1 MALIDNKITTYAN
14 PVANL
19 PDHPSSEGW
28 SAENLKKAFD
38 ANATGE
44 IKDSINGII
53 DSLLSVVEG
62 ESGAENIGSAAID
75 GVTGTTVREQLESL
89 KSQLT
94 DIVLDEIPDGTI
106 TDAKLSNSAGQ
117 IKSKV
122 DEKMPLSGGVLE
134 DYTEKLGTVDITEYS
149 YGDDF
154 NVEIKLNTGNVFVVN
169 DNSLYGNVAIY
180 ILGAKVNSAHSFTL
194 IFTQPSTAVTVSF
207 PVSVKWQNG
216 EMPDMSTDEATYVLT
231 FLTVDGGTT
240 WLGMFGGEF

>member
-62 ESGAENIGSAAID
+62 ESGAENIGSAVID
-75 GVTGTTVREQLESL
+75 GVTGATVREQLESL

-106 TDAKLSNSAGQ
+106 TDAKLSNVVGQ

-122 DEKMPLSGGVLE
+122 DERMPLKGGKLE
-134 DYTEKLGTVDITEYS
+134 TYTEKYI
-149 YGDDF
+149 
-154 NVEIKLNTGNVFVVN
+154 I
-169 DNSLYGNVAIY
+169 LYGTNTTLDLAQSNNFTHDLSGNTSYTIA
-180 ILGAKVNSAHSFTL
+180 GTKTSAVHSFTL
-194 IFTQPSTAVTVSF
+194 ILTQPATAVTVSF

-216 EMPDMSTDEATYVLT
+216 EMPDMSTDKATYVLT